1 MSGFFEPSSIPREA
15 MQFIEDKGFQL
26 IFRDKLHLLS
36 NHVTRGAKSRISH
49 YRHFDDL
56 LKTMASTC
64 KGLIGEKYME
74 TVFIKTTTAKLYVH
88 KNFDI
93 VILLKGSALILAL

>member
-15 MQFIEDKGFQL
+15 MKFIEDSGFQL

-36 NHVTRGAKSRISH
+36 NHVTRGAKSRTSH

-56 LKTMASTC
+56 LEKMALTC

-74 TVFIKTTTAKLYVH
+74 TVNEQECESNPRVYSGFYGGKLNYQYYM
-88 KNFDI
+88 
-93 VILLKGSALILAL
+93 